1 MEEITK
7 TSNINFSG
15 SYGASPSI
23 YEVACIITDDNGNQ
37 VSRNKIARITGTKK
51 SGFTVT
57 VNGMKLHYK
66 QASLVEA
73 INAAKRF
80 FLDNCIIHANY

>member
-23 YEVACIITDDNGNQ
+23 YEIACIITDDNGNHL
-37 VSRNKIARITGTKK
+37 SWERIARITGTKK

-57 VNGMKLHYK
+57 VKGIKLHYK
-66 QASLVEA
+66 QETLVEA
-73 INAAKRF
+73 IRAAERF
-80 FLDNCIIHANY
+80 YLDNCIIHANY